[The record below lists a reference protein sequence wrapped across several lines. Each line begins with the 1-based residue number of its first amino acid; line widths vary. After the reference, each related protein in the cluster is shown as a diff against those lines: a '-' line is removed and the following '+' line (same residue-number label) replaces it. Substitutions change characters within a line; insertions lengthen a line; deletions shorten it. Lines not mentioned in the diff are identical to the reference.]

1 MVNISAMLLAMGVPV
16 AKTTPPPLFADWMWR
31 TFKYMSKARSLAVCG
46 NPAMRVILEI

>member
-16 AKTTPPPLFADWMWR
+16 ANTTPPPPLSDWTWR

-46 NPAMRVILEI
+46 RPAMRVILVT